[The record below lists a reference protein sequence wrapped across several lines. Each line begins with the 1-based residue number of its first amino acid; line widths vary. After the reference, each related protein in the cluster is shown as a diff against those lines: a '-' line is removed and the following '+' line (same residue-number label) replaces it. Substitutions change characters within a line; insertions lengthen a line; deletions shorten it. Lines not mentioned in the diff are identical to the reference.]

1 MWLNDQCEFEFN
13 RRIFQQNHCKTF
25 GCFSSQSTSSATLVL
40 PPINSAVI
48 SIDLEEF
55 YLLLHQRSLRR
66 NCNRRGFESRIWT
79 LAPSGKSVKF
89 PNLGGTKRHNP
100 HSPASR
106 TLFVVEILDV
116 SYLKST
122 VNFEQAW
129 SKNTFDA
136 RPICEGERLTGG
148 D

>member
-13 RRIFQQNHCKTF
+13 RRIVNKFTAK
-25 GCFSSQSTSSATLVL
+25 SSAASALSRPHRPLVL

-66 NCNRRGFESRIWT
+66 NCNSSGFESRILT

-89 PNLGGTKRHNP
+89 PNLGGTKRHNF

-106 TLFVVEILDV
+106 TLFVIEILDV

-136 RPICEGERLTGG
+136 RPIREGELLTGG